1 MNRSGALFWLLTS
14 TGQGNYFQIKT
25 LLLPFGAKQI
35 NLECLEDVVP
45 HVVGHCYLS
54 ASWDQ
59 PPGGGDTV
67 IGISHCTLCCC
78 TKIHGYQYHVYSAVY
93 LINISVV
100 TPCLSIWL
108 DMYNWATN
116 IWNCWNQQYF
126 QAGSFFQERHAGS
139 VLCAEDPGARGV
151 HRERGVDGQLPEHKH
166 QAHLD
171 GVQLGHE
178 HRAHLDQGGVGR
190 LRLGQAG
197 LGQGG
202 HHRVALVLVG
212 PGQLLLITN
221 TRRLTPYWG
230 RFREF
235 SFSLNLF
242 DAKLPTD
249 WIQKIW
255 LEEPWLGKDDNIRLF
270 QIMCITWNF
279 ECQNILT
286 ILTRWDWYMCT
297 HASKFSAADPTQV
310 RWLSSHLLT
319 EDHGRN
325 IMELSVYVQNIFLE
339 TFSLFLQGGKN
350 IHMHMLT
357 PTLVLL
363 RYLRFETLQLSVP

>member
-1 MNRSGALFWLLTS
+1 MPLNMAWYV
-14 TGQGNYFQIKT
+14 Q
-25 LLLPFGAKQI
+25 
-35 NLECLEDVVP
+35 
-45 HVVGHCYLS
+45 LS
-54 ASWDQ
+54 Q
-59 PPGGGDTV
+59 
-67 IGISHCTLCCC
+67 
-78 TKIHGYQYHVYSAVY
+78 
-93 LINISVV
+93 
-100 TPCLSIWL
+100 
-108 DMYNWATN
+108 N
-116 IWNCWNQQYF
+116 IWNIWNRKYF
-126 QAGSFFQERHAGS
+126 QAGSFSQERHAGS

-151 HRERGVDGQLPEHKH
+151 HRERGVDGQRPEHEH

-202 HHRVALVLVG
+202 HHRVALVLAG
-212 PGQLLLITN
+212 PGQLLLILILEDSEN
-221 TRRLTPYWG
+221 
-230 RFREF
+230 
-235 SFSLNLF
+235 SLSLSLF

-249 WIQKIW
+249 WIQTTW

-270 QIMCITWNF
+270 PIMCITWNF

-286 ILTRWDWYMCT
+286 ILTRWVGHMHSC
-297 HASKFSAADPTQV
+297 FNISAADPTQV

-319 EDHGRN
+319 EDHGTN